1 MPDLD
6 NMAKQVKGPWKR
18 AVYAALA
25 DSNAPTQPPKL
36 GQTLAYILS
45 RCAASY
51 AGVQLLQSMLPP
63 LVALAS
69 LPLAHREQA
78 FKAMRFPTVPE
89 GKHYASST
97 ARKVGILICAGQV
110 SVTEVRSVLAK
121 TFLKFV
127 SEAEFFG
134 CLNSEDLIKLY
145 GSPEGARASLVQ
157 AQGEVASYIDGTAQV
172 FAKSLFERLESVEKP
187 TLPKQG
193 TAEQMEQAVSV
204 NLDLKDEDDS

>member
-18 AVYAALA
+18 AVHAALA

-45 RCAASY
+45 RCAASS
-51 AGVQLLQSMLPP
+51 AGVHLLQAMLPP
-63 LVALAS
+63 LVALAG

-78 FKAMRFPTVPE
+78 FKAMQFPTVPE
-89 GKHYASST
+89 GKHYAAST

-110 SVTEVRSVLAK
+110 GVTEVSSVLAK

-134 CLNSEDLIKLY
+134 CLNPEDLTKIY

-157 AQGEVASYIDGTAQV
+157 AQAEVAAYIEGTAQL
-172 FAKSLFERLESVEKP
+172 FAESLFERLESVEKP
-187 TLPKQG
+187 VLPKQG
-193 TAEQMEQAVSV
+193 TAEQMEHAVTV
-204 NLDLKDEDDS
+204 NLDLLDEDDL